1 MLIGHLPAGYLIGRA
16 LTRQPSANATPPVAP
31 LAADRLLAI
40 MAGSVFPDVDMIYFY
55 LFDHQRTH
63 HHLYW
68 THLPSFW
75 LMVCAGILLAWVV
88 RINPRPPVALWFF
101 LAGVLSHLLLDSIIG
116 DIYWLIPFSYQPFSL
131 FTVHPRYSPW
141 YLNFVMHWVF
151 GLELVLTSCAVAFAY
166 RDMRRVRNLQT

>member
-16 LTRQPSANATPPVAP
+16 LVRAPSRTSAPP
-31 LAADRLLAI
+31 LAAI
-40 MAGSVFPDVDMIYFY
+40 MAGSVFPDIDLIYSY

-68 THLPSFW
+68 THIPAFW
-75 LMVCAGILLAWVV
+75 LAACAGVLLAWAAK
-88 RINPRPPVALWFF
+88 RELRPPVALWFF

-116 DIYWLIPFSYQPFSL
+116 DIYWLIPFSYQPFSM

-151 GLELVLTSCAVAFAY
+151 GLELVLVVSAAVLAY
-166 RDMRRVRNLQT
+166 GDLRRYRNRLSSRCL